1 VLRMDSATY
10 PNEVH
15 AYPEALIV
23 LKGRL
28 NLQLVHDVVAVG
40 PGEVF
45 IVPPGLPHAVAH
57 GSHGTLV
64 IIDA

>member
-1 VLRMDSATY
+1 
-10 PNEVH
+10 
-15 AYPEALIV
+15 
-23 LKGRL
+23 L